1 MKPYPLEKQI
11 MTLDEEEKELLD
23 SIENDEW
30 ISDYET
36 SEQFEN
42 RKAELMKM
50 AQNTLSIH
58 NDLKEIEII
67 IHLPQNVFQKIRTSA
82 EKSGVHYQNW
92 IINTLQKM
100 AEIA

>member
-42 RKAELMKM
+42 RKAELIK
-50 AQNTLSIH
+50 ATRNTLNIH

-67 IHLPQNVFQKIRTSA
+67 IHLPQNAFQKIRISA